1 MASSSR
7 ASNRSPD
14 DFAAFTQGYNNGHQ
28 NGDYY
33 EYEDDDVEI
42 DYDPHNGYSDDMP
55 GLAPYAAEPKK
66 QKVKAMKSAER

>member
-14 DFAAFTQGYNNGHQ
+14 DFAAFTQGYNNGHH

-33 EYEDDDVEI
+33 EYEDEDGEI
-42 DYDPHNGYSDDMP
+42 VDYDPSEDMP
-55 GLAPYAAEPKK
+55 ALAPYAPESKK
-66 QKVKAMKSAER
+66 QKVKAMKSSER